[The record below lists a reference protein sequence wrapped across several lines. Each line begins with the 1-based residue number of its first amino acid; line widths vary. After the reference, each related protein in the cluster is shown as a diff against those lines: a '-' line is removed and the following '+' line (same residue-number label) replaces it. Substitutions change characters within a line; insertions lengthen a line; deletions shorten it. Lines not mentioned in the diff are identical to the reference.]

1 MKKFLFI
8 KIMAVTLFLGVF
20 NQSCTDLEEE
30 VFSQVTV
37 DNFFQS
43 DDEFISALGAAYTTL
58 YGMYGT
64 PGVIGIQEISS
75 RHMVVPTRGQDWDDG
90 GHWRRLHQQ
99 EWTSEDPATN
109 GAWGVLNG
117 GVSTCNRLIF
127 QFEQLDN
134 PSTTPFLSELRALR
148 AIYYYWLLDIYGN
161 VPIVTSF
168 DVDVTSITQ
177 SSRAEVY
184 AFVESELTSA
194 LNDVTSA
201 KDGST
206 YGRVNRDV
214 INTVLTKLYLN
225 AEVYTGTAQWAQAAA
240 AANAV
245 IGSGNYALTSNYRD
259 NFVTDNSGSSEFIF
273 AIPYDKV
280 FAGGFVTPAQTLHY
294 GSQATFNLTFQ
305 PWNGWSTVEDFYNSY
320 EEGDIRQANNHIV
333 GPQFDTGGN
342 RIEDSG
348 AEPFDID
355 GPPLTFTPNI
365 NELGPNACRQCG
377 ARVGKYEF
385 ALGATENLDND
396 FPLFRYADILLM
408 RAEAL
413 WRMNA
418 GDAEAL
424 DLVNQIRARAGLGA
438 VSQITADLLL
448 DERGHE
454 LFMEGHGRTDEIRFG
469 RFTEARW
476 AKDAQDD
483 CKTIFPL
490 PQSEID
496 ANANFTQNPCY

>member
-8 KIMAVTLFLGVF
+8 KIMAATLFLGIF

-64 PGVIGIQEISS
+64 PGVIGLQEISS
-75 RHMVVPTRGQDWDDG
+75 RHIVVPTRGQDWDDG
-90 GHWRRLHQQ
+90 GAWRRLHQQ
-99 EWTSEDPATN
+99 VWTSEDPATS

-127 QFEQLDN
+127 QFEQLNN

-161 VPIVTSF
+161 VPIVTDF
-168 DVDVTSITQ
+168 EVDAASITQ
-177 SSRAEVY
+177 STRTEVY
-184 AFVESELTSA
+184 DFVESELLAA
-194 LNDVTSA
+194 LPDVTSA

-206 YGRVNRDV
+206 YGRVNQDV
-214 INTVLTKLYLN
+214 INTVLAKLYLN
-225 AEVYTGTAQWAQAAA
+225 AEVYTGTAQWAKAAA
-240 AANAV
+240 AANTV
-245 IGSGNYALTSNYRD
+245 MSTGNYGLTGNYSD
-259 NFVTDNSGSSEFIF
+259 NFKADNSGSSEFIF

-280 FAGGFVTPAQTLHY
+280 FAGGFVVNAQTLHY
-294 GSQATFNLTFQ
+294 ASQATFDLTFQ
-305 PWNGWSTVEDFYNSY
+305 PWNGWATVEDFYNSY
-320 EEGDIRQANNHIV
+320 EEGDIRQSANHIT
-333 GPQFDTGGN
+333 GPQFGSDGV
-342 RIEDSG
+342 RLEDAG
-348 AEPFDID
+348 AEPTDPD
-355 GPPLTFTPNI
+355 GPPLTFTPEI

-377 ARVGKYEF
+377 ARIGKFEIQT
-385 ALGATENLDND
+385 GATENLDND
-396 FPLFRYADILLM
+396 FPLFRYADVLLM

-418 GDAEAL
+418 GDGDAL
-424 DLVNQIRARAGLGA
+424 AIVNQVRARSGLGA
-438 VSQITADLLL
+438 VAQITAEQLL

-476 AKDAQDD
+476 AKEAQED

>member
-8 KIMAVTLFLGVF
+8 KVMAVTLFLAVF

-30 VFSQVTV
+30 IFSQVTA

-127 QFEQLDN
+127 QFEELNN
-134 PSTTPFLSELRALR
+134 PSTTPFLAELRALR

-161 VPIVTSF
+161 VPIITDF
-168 DVDVTSITQ
+168 NVDPSSITQ

-184 AFVESELTSA
+184 NFVESELQDA
-194 LNDVTSA
+194 LTNVTSA

-214 INTVLTKLYLN
+214 VNTVLTKLYLN
-225 AEVYTGTAQWAQAAA
+225 AEVYTGTAQWQRAADAAQ
-240 AANAV
+240 AV
-245 IGSGNYALTSNYRD
+245 IGSGNYALLGNYFD
-259 NFVTDNSGSSEFIF
+259 NFSTDNSGSTEFIF
-273 AIPYDKV
+273 AIPYDQV
-280 FAGGFVTPAQTLHY
+280 FAGGFVIPQQTLHY
-294 GSQATFNLTFQ
+294 ASQATFNLQAQ
-305 PWNGWSTVEDFYNSY
+305 PWNGWSTLEDFYNSY
-320 EEGDIRQANNHIV
+320 EDGDLRQENHLV
-333 GPQFDTGGN
+333 GPQFASDGS
-342 RIEDSG
+342 RLEDAG

-355 GPPLTFTPNI
+355 GPQLTFTPEI

-377 ARVGKYEF
+377 ARVGKFEI
-385 ALGATENLDND
+385 ANGSTPNLSND
-396 FPLFRYADILLM
+396 FPLFRYADVLLM

-413 WRMNA
+413 WRMNS

-424 DLVNQIRARAGLGA
+424 DIVNQIRARAGLGA
-438 VSQITADLLL
+438 ASTITADQLL

-454 LFMEGHGRTDEIRFG
+454 LFMEGHARTDEIRFG
-469 RFTEARW
+469 RFLEARW
-476 AKDAQDD
+476 EKAEQPE
-483 CKTIFPL
+483 CKTLFPL
-490 PQSEID
+490 PQSQID

>member
-1 MKKFLFI
+1 MKKFLHI
-8 KIMAVTLFLGVF
+8 KVMAVVLFLAVF

-30 VFSQVTV
+30 IFSQVTS

-75 RHMVVPTRGQDWDDG
+75 RHLVVPTRGQDWDDG

-99 EWTSEDPATN
+99 DWTSEDPATN

-127 QFEQLDN
+127 QFEQLND

-148 AIYYYWLLDIYGN
+148 AVYYYWLLDIYGN
-161 VPIVTSF
+161 VPIVTQF
-168 DVDVTSITQ
+168 DVDAASITQ

-184 AFVESELTSA
+184 NFVESELTGA
-194 LNDVTSA
+194 LANVTGA
-201 KDGST
+201 KDGTT
-206 YGRVNRDV
+206 YGRVNKDV
-214 INTVLTKLYLN
+214 INTVLAKLYLN
-225 AEVYTGTAQWAQAAA
+225 AEVYTGTPQWSKAAA
-240 AANAV
+240 ACDAV
-245 IGSGNYALTSNYRD
+245 INSGNYSLMGNYFD
-259 NFVTDNSGSSEFIF
+259 NFKTDNSGSTEFIF

-294 GSQATFNLTFQ
+294 ASQATYNLTFQ
-305 PWNGWSTVEDFYNSY
+305 PWNGWSTLEDFYNSY
-320 EEGDIRQANNHIV
+320 EEGDVRIGNHIA
-333 GPQFDTGGN
+333 GPQFASDGS
-342 RIEDSG
+342 RLEDSG
-348 AEPFDID
+348 AEAFDID
-355 GPPLTFTPNI
+355 GPPLTFDPVF

-377 ARVGKYEF
+377 ARIGKFEF
-385 ALGATENLDND
+385 ANGATENLDND
-396 FPLFRYADILLM
+396 FPLFRYADVLLM
-408 RAEAL
+408 KAEAL
-413 WRMNA
+413 WRVNA
-418 GDAEAL
+418 GDADAL
-424 DLVNQIRARAGLGA
+424 AIVNQIRGRAGLGA
-438 VSQITADLLL
+438 VSEITADQLL

-454 LFMEGHGRTDEIRFG
+454 LFMEGHARTDEIRFG

-476 AKDAQDD
+476 AKDEQPD
-483 CKTIFPL
+483 CKTLFPL
-490 PQSEID
+490 PKAEID